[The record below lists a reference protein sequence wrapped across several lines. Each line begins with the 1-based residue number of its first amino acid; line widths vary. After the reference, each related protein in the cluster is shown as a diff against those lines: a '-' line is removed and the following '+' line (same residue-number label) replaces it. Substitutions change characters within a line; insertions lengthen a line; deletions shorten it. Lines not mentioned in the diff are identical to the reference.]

1 MAFTPSENLPEQLAR
16 DIGQKIIRNTL
27 KPGER
32 ILEVQL
38 AAELG
43 ISRSPLREA
52 LRILEKQ
59 KLVELIPRKGARVT
73 PISAAHIEWFY
84 DIFEA
89 LYGLVAR
96 KAAEKADDQDREAL
110 QAALRIIEAAAAAHD
125 IEAYYDGIFAFAA
138 VGLKAARNPLL
149 EALLKDLWPSNRR
162 IQYAS
167 LSLRADELQTN
178 MRFFQEMQAH
188 LAAGEPAGVEKAVKA
203 YARNEKAF
211 ALKIANGGRLQE
223 EPG

>member
-16 DIGQKIIRNTL
+16 DIGEKIIRNAF

-32 ILEVQL
+32 ILETQL
-38 AAELG
+38 AEEMG
-43 ISRSPLREA
+43 VSRSPLREA

-84 DIFEA
+84 DIFEV

-96 KAAEKADDQDREAL
+96 KAADNADDQDRDAL
-110 QAALRIIEAAAAAHD
+110 QQALGIIEAAAAAHD
-125 IEAYYDGIFAFAA
+125 IEAYYEGIFAFAA
-138 VGLKAARNPLL
+138 VGLKASRNPLL
-149 EALLKDLWPSNRR
+149 EALLKDLGPSNRR

-178 MRFFQEMQAH
+178 LRFFQKMQDQ
-188 LAAGEPAGVEKAVKA
+188 LEAGEPAGVEKAVKA

-211 ALKIANGGRLQE
+211 ALKIANGGLPKE
-223 EPG
+223 DPG